1 MREAAQLLRLD
12 ALLERRPTQ
21 LSGGQRQRVAIGRA
35 IVRDPT
41 IFLFDEPLSNLDAEL
56 RVQMRAEI
64 TALHAR
70 LGTTMIYVTHDQV
83 EAMTMADRIVVLRAG
98 RVEQIGTPL
107 ELYNRPDNRFVAGF
121 IGSPQM
127 NFLSGRIAAIHDD
140 GARIALDA
148 APDAAADAPLP
159 LRGEGTTAQQRVLL
173 GIRPE
178 HVTLGGAAAGSLHVT
193 ATIDRVEQ
201 LGAASFLYCSLSSGE
216 RLTVHAPGQVG
227 YGGGEQVTVNL
238 PVTDT
243 HVFAATEA
251 ETALR

>member
-1 MREAAQLLRLD
+1 MR
-12 ALLERRPTQ
+12 
-21 LSGGQRQRVAIGRA
+21 
-35 IVRDPT
+35 
-41 IFLFDEPLSNLDAEL
+41 
-56 RVQMRAEI
+56 
-64 TALHAR
+64 
-70 LGTTMIYVTHDQV
+70 
-83 EAMTMADRIVVLRAG
+83 
-98 RVEQIGTPL
+98 
-107 ELYNRPDNRFVAGF
+107 
-121 IGSPQM
+121 
-127 NFLSGRIAAIHDD
+127 
-140 GARIALDA
+140 GA
-148 APDAAADAPLP
+148 
-159 LRGEGTTAQQRVLL
+159 GTTAHQRVLL

-216 RLTVHAPGQVG
+216 RLTVHASGQVG